1 VLGAT
6 NKPQSI
12 DPAILRRMPRA
23 FAVPLPDQN
32 GRLSI
37 LTLLLKDENVQS
49 DILDDFLEELSGNM
63 TLGYS
68 GSDLKE
74 LCKAAAMVAVQERA
88 AEFSRWRVMGELQSN
103 SRPEMSKD
111 PLRPMTKQDMLCA
124 LDKVKRTGAVAMEYG
139 REEQNNAM
147 STSLEVLRDFL
158 KLDKN
163 RASSDDDDDIPTLK

>member
-1 VLGAT
+1 
-6 NKPQSI
+6 
-12 DPAILRRMPRA
+12 
-23 FAVPLPDQN
+23 
-32 GRLSI
+32 
-37 LTLLLKDENVQS
+37 
-49 DILDDFLEELSGNM
+49 
-63 TLGYS
+63 
-68 GSDLKE
+68 
-74 LCKAAAMVAVQERA
+74 
-88 AEFSRWRVMGELQSN
+88 MGELQSN